1 MTQEKAKELF
11 KNMPPH
17 LKQQVININNAMT
30 KIEENDKYNF
40 SKKKD
45 Y

>member
-1 MTQEKAKELF
+1 MTPEKAKELF
-11 KNMPPH
+11 KNMPLH

-30 KIEENDKYNF
+30 KIEENDKYIF